1 MAMLDPRSLMDLVQ
15 RHRQG
20 DPEAARRLFAHYAQ
34 RRSRLA
40 DRYLSQKLAG
50 RVEGEDVVQSVF
62 RTFFRRTAK
71 GEFQIDSS
79 AQLWQLLAR
88 ITVRKARAQGR
99 YHTAAVR
106 DVAAEEPGALHDA
119 SLELATH
126 EPGPEDAVILMD
138 HIETLLKG
146 LPTRYCQILELRLQG
161 CSATDIAGRL
171 GVARRTVYRALE
183 LLGQRLAKM

>member
-1 MAMLDPRSLMDLVQ
+1 MPDPNSLLDVVQ

-20 DPEAARRLFAHYAQ
+20 DPEAARRLFAHYAE
-34 RRSRLA
+34 RLSRLA
-40 DRYLSQKLAG
+40 DRYLSQRLAG

-62 RTFFRRTAK
+62 RTFFRRTAA

-79 AQLWQLLAR
+79 AQLWQLLAS

-106 DVAAEEPGALHDA
+106 NIAAEEPGALDDA
-119 SLELATH
+119 RLELTAH

-138 HIETLLKG
+138 HIEALLKG
-146 LPTRYCQILELRLQG
+146 LPTRYCEILELRLQG
-161 CSATDIAGRL
+161 YSATDIAARL

-183 LLGQRLAKM
+183 LLGQRLGKM

>member
-1 MAMLDPRSLMDLVQ
+1 MLDPNSLLDVVQ

-20 DPEAARRLFAHYAQ
+20 DPEAARLLFAHYAQ
-34 RRSRLA
+34 RLSRLA

-62 RTFFRRTAK
+62 RTFFRRTAA

-88 ITVRKARAQGR
+88 ITVRKAQAQGR
-99 YHTAAVR
+99 YHTAAAR
-106 DVAAEEPGALHDA
+106 DISAEEPAALDDA
-119 SLELATH
+119 SLELAAH

-138 HIETLLKG
+138 HIEALLKG

-161 CSATDIAGRL
+161 YSAPDIAARL

-183 LLGQRLAKM
+183 LLGQRLGKM